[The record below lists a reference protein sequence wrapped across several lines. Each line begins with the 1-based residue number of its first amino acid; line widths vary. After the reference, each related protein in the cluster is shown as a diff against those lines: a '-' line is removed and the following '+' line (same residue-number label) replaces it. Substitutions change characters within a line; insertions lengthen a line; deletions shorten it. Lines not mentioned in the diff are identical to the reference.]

1 MPAISTALGGGN
13 IGQMVEN
20 MGMIMETQPPGW
32 SRPDSGR
39 TGSDD
44 LLSQRTRTVTSS
56 CYACNTPL
64 TLACERRRGAWVV
77 YCTRCGVVRPPSD
90 DLVRQPPFTFFS

>member
-1 MPAISTALGGGN
+1 
-13 IGQMVEN
+13 MVEN
-20 MGMIMETQPPGW
+20 MDMIMQPQLAGW

-39 TGSDD
+39 TGSGD

-64 TLACERRRGAWVV
+64 TLACERRGGVWVV
-77 YCTRCGVVRPPSD
+77 FCTLCGVVRPPSD
-90 DLVRQPPFTFFS
+90 DLVRQPPSAFFS